1 MPGRLRKLIGLFAVL
16 GFLAAYIGV
25 AVAIADRLPE
35 HWLVKLV
42 YFAVVGVAWGVPLIP
57 LFRWM
62 NRGPG

>member
-1 MPGRLRKLIGLFAVL
+1 MPTRLRKLLGLFGVL
-16 GFLAAYIGV
+16 GFLALYVAV
-25 AVAIADRLPE
+25 AVAIADRLPD

>member
-1 MPGRLRKLIGLFAVL
+1 MPARLRKLIGLFAVL
-16 GFLAAYIGV
+16 GFLAAYVTV
-25 AVAIADRLPE
+25 AVIVADHLPDQ
-35 HWLVKLV
+35 WLVKLV